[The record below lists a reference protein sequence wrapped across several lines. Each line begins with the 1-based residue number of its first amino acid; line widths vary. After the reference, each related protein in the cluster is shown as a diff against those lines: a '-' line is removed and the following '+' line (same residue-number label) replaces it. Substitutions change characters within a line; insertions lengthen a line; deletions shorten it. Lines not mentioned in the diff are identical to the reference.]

1 MKTKQKHTYVLNALV
16 KVCHISL
23 KLGVGQISHD
33 EMFCSSVVGV
43 GGTCVVV
50 RALSKIGYK
59 YCSTIDSA
67 AFKPVN
73 IKKIKT

>member
-1 MKTKQKHTYVLNALV
+1 M
-16 KVCHISL
+16 
-23 KLGVGQISHD
+23 GQISHD
-33 EMFCSSVVGV
+33 GMFCSSVVGV

-59 YCSTIDSA
+59 YFSTIDSA
-67 AFKPVN
+67 ASKPVN